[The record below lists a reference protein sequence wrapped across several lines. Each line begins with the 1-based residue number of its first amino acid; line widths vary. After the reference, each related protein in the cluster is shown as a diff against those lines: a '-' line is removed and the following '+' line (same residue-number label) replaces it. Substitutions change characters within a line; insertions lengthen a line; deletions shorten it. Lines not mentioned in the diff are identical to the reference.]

1 MKQLLTLTA
10 AFFMVLNVSA
20 QTFDKAKLDKFF
32 SLIEKNHKGMGS
44 ISIFKEGKEVYQKSI
59 GYADIEHGLKADNE
73 TVYRIGSISKTFTAT
88 MIMQL
93 VESGKLKLDDKLS
106 KFYPEIPNAKKITIE
121 HLLRHRSGIFNFTNA
136 DDYEKWMLEPFS
148 REQLLDKIKSFE
160 PAFEPNSKAEYSNSN
175 YVLLSMII
183 EKIEGK
189 SFNKVL
195 KSKITKRNRLSK
207 TYQGGKINY
216 KGNEA
221 LSYAKL
227 DSWNKMPE
235 TDMSIPLG
243 AGAVVSTPTD
253 LNAFLTALFNNKI
266 VKTNQ
271 VEQMKKM
278 EDNFGIGLFQ
288 FPFNGKTAFGHTGG
302 IDGFQS
308 MAGYFPKEKVS
319 ITYFS
324 NGVVMPVNDIMI
336 AALSI
341 YFGEKYEL
349 PAFEPAFEV
358 KSEDLDQYLGVYSTP
373 TFPLKLTI
381 TKKGNT
387 LMGQGTGQPSF
398 PLEASGKHQF
408 KFDAAQL
415 KLTFSPKE
423 NKMILEQGGAEF
435 EMTKEEE

>member
-20 QTFDKAKLDKFF
+20 QTFDKAKLDSFF
-32 SLIEKNHKGMGS
+32 SLLEKNNKGMGS
-44 ISIFKEGKEVYQKSI
+44 ISIFKEGKEVYTKSI
-59 GYADIEHGLKADNE
+59 GYADVEHGLKADNE

-93 VESGKLKLDDKLS
+93 VESGKLTLEDKLS
-106 KFYPEIPNAKKITIE
+106 KFYPDVPNAEKITIE

-136 DDYEKWMLEPFS
+136 EDYEKWMLESFS
-148 REQLLDKIKSFE
+148 REQLLEKVKSYE
-160 PAFEPNSKAEYSNSN
+160 SAFEPNAKASYSNSN

-189 SFNKVL
+189 SFNELL
-195 KSKITKRNRLSK
+195 KSKITKNNRLIK
-207 TYQGGKINY
+207 TYQGGTINY

-221 LSYAKL
+221 LSYTKL
-227 DSWNKMPE
+227 KNWDKMPE

-253 LNAFLTALFNNKI
+253 LNTFLTALFNNKI
-266 VKTNQ
+266 VEEKQ

-278 EDNFGIGLFQ
+278 VDGFGIGLFQ
-288 FPFNGKTAFGHTGG
+288 FPFNGKAAFGHTGG

-319 ITYFS
+319 IAYIS

-349 PAFEPAFEV
+349 PVFEPAFEV
-358 KSEDLDQYLGVYSTP
+358 KAEDLDQYLGVYSTP
-373 TFPLKLTI
+373 AFPLKLTI
-381 TKKGNT
+381 TKKEGI
-387 LMGQGTGQPSF
+387 LMAQGTGQPSF
-398 PLEASGKHQF
+398 PLEASGEHKF

-415 KLTFSPKE
+415 KLTFLPKE
-423 NKMILEQGGAEF
+423 NKMVLEQGGAKF
-435 EMTKEEE
+435 EMTKE